1 MLYFVGECA
10 SVEAEHLVPVAA
22 ARPLVVGAEGWIGT
36 MCPASE
42 GLAWGSIIKKFSLAI
57 IRNKNVTNS
66 NAPRVTS
73 VFLAVSR

>member
-36 MCPASE
+36 MCP
-42 GLAWGSIIKKFSLAI
+42 LHQRAWLGGAL
-57 IRNKNVTNS
+57 
-66 NAPRVTS
+66 
-73 VFLAVSR
+73 